1 MAGVAAAVTMVRP
14 KGPGEPAPEAPGRTG
29 RTGSWKTGGHV
40 AEAAA
45 VLPAEGPVMTAAPGG
60 VAVVLRRGVD
70 LRNAAADRLTAD
82 LAGCLP
88 DDPLR
93 PVVEMVVELGGV
105 DPLGPPLLTAAG
117 RPTAVTAGLVD
128 VALPTVDLG
137 EILLRVV
144 ETTGGEAPPGV
155 TDPLNVAAD
164 LADAT
169 PLRGVVDLAA
179 VTLLRVVAAVDS
191 AAVTHLRV
199 GAEDTTAATLLRVV
213 AATAA
218 VTLHLVAAVASA
230 AATSRPAVPRAAT
243 TVPTGGPLPAVMTR
257 LPAAMMTEHRLPAKP
272 NPKMAGGRS
281 TNVNPIQHTAI
292 FGRVQA

>member
-1 MAGVAAAVTMVRP
+1 
-14 KGPGEPAPEAPGRTG
+14 
-29 RTGSWKTGGHV
+29 
-40 AEAAA
+40 
-45 VLPAEGPVMTAAPGG
+45 MTAAPGG

-70 LRNAAADRLTAD
+70 LRSAAADRL
-82 LAGCLP
+82 
-88 DDPLR
+88 
-93 PVVEMVVELGGV
+93 
-105 DPLGPPLLTAAG
+105 
-117 RPTAVTAGLVD
+117 
-128 VALPTVDLG
+128 TVDLG

-218 VTLHLVAAVASA
+218 A
-230 AATSRPAVPRAAT
+230 
-243 TVPTGGPLPAVMTR
+243 
-257 LPAAMMTEHRLPAKP
+257 
-272 NPKMAGGRS
+272 
-281 TNVNPIQHTAI
+281 
-292 FGRVQA
+292 